1 MDGMLLCSLYFIA
14 FKLKDI
20 NNFQC
25 LHLRRYSLDASL
37 DMALSE
43 QLEKRKLFLGQKL
56 RVLCYFHFSWGH
68 GYD

>member
-1 MDGMLLCSLYFIA
+1 MDGMLFRSLYFIA
-14 FKLKDI
+14 LKLNNI

-25 LHLRRYSLDASL
+25 LPLCRYSLDASL

-43 QLEKRKLFLGQKL
+43 QLKQRKLFLGQKV

-68 GYD
+68 GYS